1 MIPPGSIPTDPPSA
15 NDDPP
20 PPQHRKRTPPVI
32 GLLRGRIIERE
43 HHLAGSGAEVIVDTS
58 VDGAGIGYRVTVT
71 PATAAALE
79 PDQPV
84 VLHVH
89 HHFWEADQRLFG
101 FLTKDERLAFEGL
114 LGAHKVGPAL
124 ALAII
129 ATFGPSELARVLN
142 DDDLDALCTVPGVG
156 KKTAQRLLVD
166 LKSSLV
172 LPVLDGAD
180 APTAPAVAGGGVL
193 ADVRDALASLGYSA
207 DEIATATRQLGA
219 DQIEAANDDSGAL
232 LKLALRAL
240 AGG

>member
-1 MIPPGSIPTDPPSA
+1 M
-15 NDDPP
+15 
-20 PPQHRKRTPPVI
+20 
-32 GLLRGRIIERE
+32 
-43 HHLAGSGAEVIVDTS
+43 IVDTS
-58 VDGAGIGYRVTVT
+58 GAHGGLGYRVTVT

-129 ATFGPSELARVLN
+129 ATFGPADLARVLN
-142 DDDLDALCTVPGVG
+142 TDDLDALCTVPGVG

-172 LPVLDGAD
+172 LPVLDDSTGTSAT
-180 APTAPAVAGGGVL
+180 APTGAGGGAL
-193 ADVRDALASLGYSA
+193 ADVREALVSLGYST
-207 DEIATATRQLGA
+207 DEVATATKSLTAEQLDAGA
-219 DQIEAANDDSGAL
+219 ADSGAL
-232 LKLALRAL
+232 LKVALRAL
-240 AGG
+240 AGA

>member
-1 MIPPGSIPTDPPSA
+1 M
-15 NDDPP
+15 
-20 PPQHRKRTPPVI
+20 I

-43 HHLAGSGAEVIVDTS
+43 HHLVGSGAEVIVDT
-58 VDGAGIGYRVTVT
+58 AGDTGGLGYRVTVT
-71 PATAAALE
+71 PATAAGLE
-79 PDQPV
+79 SGQTV
-84 VLHVH
+84 VLHIH

-129 ATFGPSELARVLN
+129 ATFGPSDLARVLN

-172 LPVLDGAD
+172 LPVLDGGVTPA
-180 APTAPAVAGGGVL
+180 ATAGTAATGAL
-193 ADVRDALASLGYSA
+193 ADVREALTSLGYSA
-207 DEIATATRQLGA
+207 DEIAAATKQLTAEQLEAGA
-219 DQIEAANDDSGAL
+219 DDSGAL
-232 LKLALRAL
+232 LKTALRAL